1 MAKRD
6 VSKLDPNV
14 QQYLHDIN
22 KFPLLTAE
30 QEKELGARAA
40 KGDGDAR
47 DDMVRANLRL
57 VVSIAKGF
65 MRRGLS
71 LADLIEEGNLGLIRA
86 VEGFRPSE
94 GFRFSTYATW
104 WIRQAIRRALTN
116 TVKTIRIPAYM
127 VEMIGRFK
135 TASAALQADL
145 GRQPSV
151 DEIAEAMEM
160 APAKVNMIKRAI
172 RTSSTQGA
180 GEESEEAVWVIG
192 DLVRDDR
199 IKAPDEELFDAN
211 ERERIQNLLDAIDDR
226 EGVIL
231 KLRFGLED
239 GEPMTL
245 RDVGEHLGITRER
258 VRQIEK
264 AALQKLNAE
273 LTKEE

>member
-6 VSKLDPNV
+6 DHRLDPSI
-14 QQYLHDIN
+14 QQYLHEIN
-22 KFPLLTAE
+22 RYELLSAKDE
-30 QEKELGARAA
+30 IDLAGAIA
-40 KGDGDAR
+40 KGDAEAR
-47 DDMVRANLRL
+47 DKMIRANLRL
-57 VVSIAKGF
+57 VVSIAKAF
-65 MRRGLS
+65 RRRGLS
-71 LADLIEEGNLGLIRA
+71 LPDLIEEGNLGLLRA
-86 VEGFRPSE
+86 VSGFRASE
-94 GFRFSTYATW
+94 GCRFSTYATW
-104 WIRQAIRRALTN
+104 WIRQAIRRALSN

-160 APAKVNMIKRAI
+160 TPAKVNMIKRAI
-172 RTSSTQGA
+172 RISSTQGA